1 MGQSDFIAVMAPWAK
16 YASAQTGLDANLVMA
31 QWGNET
37 AWGTSHQW
45 TANYNPAGLGITGP
59 EVQGQGFGSINGGV
73 NAYIHWITD
82 GGANNRYY
90 KVIHAGD
97 ATAQAVAL
105 GNSGWAAGQYN
116 AGSGPGSS
124 LLQIMSGL
132 GTSVNN
138 AEAMTAATGA
148 TSSTATAATGATSTT
163 APAAQ
168 VAPQSSTNING
179 QTYTGTQGN
188 VSALSSIESTL
199 AAYGFAGPDL
209 KTLTDWSWGEI
220 TTNTDPAQ
228 VVLDLQTPGSAAYPV
243 FQKQFP
249 GFTTANQ
256 ELTGNGLKAISV
268 ADYQGYQT
276 AAMQIAQ
283 AAGFPPG
290 FVNKGNI
297 GVWIGGNVSL
307 DEFKARAQDALTLGT
322 NSTPDQQSAFNA
334 YFGVQDNNPYLG
346 VNLSGHGPIT
356 PGQIAALALDPMTAE
371 PLIHQQ
377 ITAAQIGGSGV
388 TAGVG
393 AISKDEAVKLAQ
405 AGVPGGVSFK
415 DIAPLAPLEQS
426 LVGQTTNS
434 AQNTLTPD
442 QLVEGNLLG
451 TYGDVRAQQVAQE
464 SRKAPFSGGGG
475 DVAAASGVV
484 GAGSASP
491 GSKTGQ

>member
-1 MGQSDFIAVMAPWAK
+1 MGQSDFVSLMAPWAK
-16 YASAQTGLDANLVMA
+16 LASQQTGLDSNLIMA

-37 AWGTSHQW
+37 GWGTSYQW
-45 TANYNPAGLGITGP
+45 THNYNPAGIGITSDA
-59 EVQGQGFGSINGGV
+59 VQGQGYGSIGGGV
-73 NAYIHWITD
+73 QAYVD
-82 GGANNRYY
+82 FVKNNSRYQA
-90 KVIHAGD
+90 VIHAGD
-97 ATAQAVAL
+97 PTAQAIAM
-105 GNSGWAAGQYN
+105 GNSGWAAGKYDS
-116 AGSGPGSS
+116 GSGPGSS
-124 LLQIMSGL
+124 LLSIMGTL
-132 GTSVNN
+132 GSSVNN
-138 AEAMTAATGA
+138 AEAMTSTGA
-148 TSSTATAATGATSTT
+148 TSSTGAGGGTTSTT

-168 VAPQSSTNING
+168 AAPQSSTNING

-256 ELTGNGLKAISV
+256 ELTSNGLKAISV

-290 FVNKGNI
+290 FVSKGNI

-307 DEFKARAQDALTLGT
+307 DEFKARAQDALALGT

-426 LVGQTTNS
+426 LVGQTTNA

>member
-1 MGQSDFIAVMAPWAK
+1 
-16 YASAQTGLDANLVMA
+16 
-31 QWGNET
+31 
-37 AWGTSHQW
+37 
-45 TANYNPAGLGITGP
+45 
-59 EVQGQGFGSINGGV
+59 
-73 NAYIHWITD
+73 
-82 GGANNRYY
+82 
-90 KVIHAGD
+90 
-97 ATAQAVAL
+97 
-105 GNSGWAAGQYN
+105 
-116 AGSGPGSS
+116 
-124 LLQIMSGL
+124 
-132 GTSVNN
+132 
-138 AEAMTAATGA
+138 
-148 TSSTATAATGATSTT
+148 
-163 APAAQ
+163 
-168 VAPQSSTNING
+168 
-179 QTYTGTQGN
+179 
-188 VSALSSIESTL
+188 
-199 AAYGFAGPDL
+199 
-209 KTLTDWSWGEI
+209 
-220 TTNTDPAQ
+220 
-228 VVLDLQTPGSAAYPV
+228 VLDLQTPGSAAYPV

-256 ELTGNGLKAISV
+256 ELTSNGLKAISV

-290 FVNKGNI
+290 FVSKGNI

-426 LVGQTTNS
+426 LVGQTTNA